1 MSQGTSPQADLPY
14 RPCVGIMLL
23 NPAGDV
29 FVGRRN
35 DVGADA
41 WQMPQGGIDTDEE
54 PKAAALR
61 ELHEETGIRSVEIVA
76 ESTHWLDYD
85 YPATIARRSFATRFR
100 GQRQKWFAMRFLGQA
115 AEIDLGFGHAEFD
128 AWKWCDIN
136 ALANLIIDFKRPVY
150 EAVVR
155 EFRHL
160 ARSPE

>member
-1 MSQGTSPQADLPY
+1 MSQATSPQADLPY
-14 RPCVGIMLL
+14 RLCVGIMLL

-35 DVGADA
+35 DVGAAA

-61 ELHEETGIRSVEIVA
+61 ELHEETGICSVEIVA
-76 ESTHWLDYD
+76 ESNQWLDYD
-85 YPATIARRSFATRFR
+85 YPATIARHSFATRFR

-115 AEIDLGFGHAEFD
+115 VEIDLCVGHAEFD

-136 ALANLIIDFKRPVY
+136 VLVDLIVDFKRPVY
-150 EAVVR
+150 EAVVH
-155 EFRHL
+155 EFQNLVR
-160 ARSPE
+160 